1 MTRPLHQ
8 QREPS
13 DRPGGVLATVSVQ
26 LGTVLC
32 VALLAVMAACGGG
45 GSEAAANGDDPATSV
60 TTPIVTAAGAT
71 VYTQGAIGGF
81 GSVFVNG
88 VRFDDSA
95 SQVFDDRQLRQDAS
109 VLRLGMQVEVES
121 SAVDSATGMARALVI
136 RHGSSL
142 LGPVAAVNTTAGTF
156 ATLGQTVKVT
166 GTTVFDDGLTGG
178 LAALTVGQVVE
189 VHGLADASTGVIT
202 ATRVEGKGAATA
214 YKLRGTVASLDTTAK
229 TFAIGGAVIAY
240 GTLPA
245 SSVPSTLAN
254 GSVLRVQLQTAQSN
268 GQWVATSLGVAGPR
282 PVDKAR
288 GHVRGLITAFT
299 STHAFSLNGI
309 AVDASGATFEDG
321 TAGVVLGA
329 FVEVKGTIVGNVL
342 VATEVEVESRRQSE
356 DSRRIELHGAITAV
370 DAVANTFTVR
380 NTRVSWAG
388 TVNWKHGSAAD
399 LVVGRRV
406 EVKGRLAADGTTVAA
421 TTIELDS

>member
-1 MTRPLHQ
+1 MNRSPNEP
-8 QREPS
+8 RETS
-13 DRPGGVLATVSVQ
+13 DRPGSRRDTVWIRWGTALGAAVLALV
-26 LGTVLC
+26 
-32 VALLAVMAACGGG
+32 AACGGG
-45 GSEAAANGDDPATSV
+45 GGDATSGTPATSTDAATGV
-60 TTPIVTAAGAT
+60 ATASGAT

-95 SQVFDDRQLRQDAS
+95 SQVFDDRQQRQDAS

-142 LGPVAAVNTTAGTF
+142 LGPVAAVNTSAGTF

-166 GTTVFDDGLTGG
+166 GTTVFDDGLSGG
-178 LAALTVGQVVE
+178 LAALAVGQVVE
-189 VHGLADASTGVIT
+189 VHGLADAATGVIT

-245 SSVPSTLAN
+245 SSVPSTLVN

-268 GQWVATSLGVAGPR
+268 GQWVATSLGVGGPR

-356 DSRRIELHGAITAV
+356 DSRRIELHGMITAV

-388 TVNWKHGSAAD
+388 TVNWKRGSAAD
-399 LVVGRRV
+399 LVVGRRI

-421 TTIELDS
+421 TTIELGS